1 MKCISAALLFFYML
15 NPYYLFAMN
24 RVVQKEKKEVEMTTS
39 KKTGSQTSS
48 PEVAK
53 KEINIHLPIVDVSV
67 ITPQP
72 SATIE
77 ITSLSQAKQED
88 VSPKIDKQPE
98 QINTAPQ
105 IKHSNDL
112 SLDDEFITYN
122 TLAETSAAQQE
133 NKNLENTQSV
143 PANFVTYNP
152 ITSKTE
158 TSEYNYNNNSSGA
171 IYGDQSSLGAESA
184 SSSSKIPVHY
194 MLQFAAQLVK
204 QKTELHSTEKKISLS
219 PQDKEIIFKALYSAQ
234 DLKKEFERG
243 TQERKSYNALI
254 REINKV
260 IDLLPAQEKTA
271 LVSELYGLNGYASDD
286 ENSEEFNYEK
296 NFKAKDLIRLANNV
310 TCAGIS
316 SQMQTIFDAVT
327 ALDKEIALLQEKKD
341 KLSTDHNV
349 LQNKHDHIEQISE
362 LFYSLEVK
370 DHQALL
376 LTKEETS
383 QAVATLKNEITA
395 LEKLYAN
402 EKDAK
407 NKVSL
412 LSALNEKRKT
422 ASPEIAQKEKLIAS
436 LTMDI
441 TRMEKRLYP
450 NQNNNNTSYL
460 SLSGIT
466 NFFFGSKTA
475 QPAIEDKK

>member
-1 MKCISAALLFFYML
+1 ML
-15 NPYYLFAMN
+15 NPYYLFGMN
-24 RVVQKEKKEVEMTTS
+24 RVVQKENKEVEMTTS
-39 KKTGSQTSS
+39 KKTGSQTPS
-48 PEVAK
+48 PEVEK
-53 KEINIHLPIVDVSV
+53 KETNVNLPAFDVSI

-77 ITSLSQAKQED
+77 ITSLSQAKQAD
-88 VSPKIDKQPE
+88 VSPKIEHPE

-105 IKHSNDL
+105 IKDSNDL
-112 SLDDEFITYN
+112 SLDDEFITNN
-122 TLAETSAAQQE
+122 TLAETNAAQ
-133 NKNLENTQSV
+133 KENTSLDNTPSV
-143 PANFVTYNP
+143 PANLAAFITYNP
-152 ITSKTE
+152 INSSKPE
-158 TSEYNYNNNSSGA
+158 TSEYNNNNSSVA
-171 IYGDQSSLGAESA
+171 IYGDQSSFGAEPE
-184 SSSSKIPVHY
+184 SSSSKIPVSY
-194 MLQFAAQLVK
+194 MLPFAAQIVK
-204 QKTELHSTEKKISLS
+204 DKTALYNTEKKISLS
-219 PQDKEIIFKALYSAQ
+219 PKEKEIIFKALYSAQ

-243 TQERKSYNALI
+243 TQERKSYNVLI

-260 IDLLPAQEKTA
+260 LDLLPAQEKTA

-296 NFKAKDLIRLANNV
+296 NFKAKDLIRLANNA

-341 KLSTDHNV
+341 KLSTDHNL

-376 LTKEETS
+376 LTKEETNQS
-383 QAVATLKNEITA
+383 VATLKNEITA

-407 NKVSL
+407 NKVAL